1 MSRLSRPEAWV
12 ASPDSTSQENSVV
25 LQVCEDE
32 WAQSR
37 GDGVVGDG
45 EWFCTVDLSVV
56 DHDFSTRPRQDV
68 VQELEEQAKRAPNGK
83 RSLGGDEGEEF
94 DEGPA
99 KKSAWRKCATCG
111 K

>member
-1 MSRLSRPEAWV
+1 M
-12 ASPDSTSQENSVV
+12 

-56 DHDFSTRPRQDV
+56 DHDFSTPVILALRNQRNGVVRVLLEQERVCLRQ
-68 VQELEEQAKRAPNGK
+68 QSTKYGTALHIALAN
-83 RSLGGDEGEEF
+83 
-94 DEGPA
+94 
-99 KKSAWRKCATCG
+99 
-111 K
+111 